1 MKFMKDI
8 QRLWDWLGRW
18 GQVLFV
24 ALLVNSL
31 LFNFGGPE
39 WLRNVVGFVA
49 TISGVVLGAK
59 LILKAIRHSIW
70 RLRNRLIV
78 TYVFIGLVP
87 ILLIATLTLLALWA
101 MSGQVAVYLITS
113 EFNRRME
120 SLKGTAGFILREP
133 PGRRVERVKQI
144 GAFLSENFPDL
155 RIVLADPARH
165 TYPEDSTVQLPPE
178 SWKDATGLV
187 SINGEIHGW
196 VNVSSDRGRI
206 MIAVP
211 MTRDFLSGLVP
222 QLGSVSV
229 VTFPQEGVKAITTPK
244 KRNPSL
250 LVNGTPV
257 PAPTGQV
264 PAAVSSWDLEVLW
277 ASPTQIS
284 SFDSPGSQM
293 PALFSVRTRISA
305 VGRVLLSQKADWD
318 SNWALILIYAF
329 GVLFLVIETVAL
341 IVGVSL
347 TRSITNTVHDLYEGT
362 ERVKEGDFSHRIRLK
377 GKDQLAQL
385 GGSFNSMTERVEQ
398 LLQVAKEKERYE
410 AELEIARA
418 IQKQLYPRQVPHSD
432 KLKLTALYKPARMVS
447 GDYYDYQRVA
457 TDQLALALG
466 DVAGKGI
473 SAALLMATIQSSFRT
488 QIKTCIEQASSAQAA
503 GGEFLCDIS
512 TSKITSLLNQHL
524 YANTPPE
531 KFATFVFGV
540 FNEATSV
547 LRYTNAGHL
556 QPILIRRGEAIR
568 LEVDGMVIGAFP
580 FARYGES
587 QIVMESGDLLV
598 FYTDGISEPENEYGE
613 MYGEDRLT
621 ELLVKNATKSDE
633 EILEMIIDAVERW
646 TGSPEL
652 QDDMTLL
659 VARCL

>member
-1 MKFMKDI
+1 MKFIKDI
-8 QRLWDWLGRW
+8 GRLWQWLGRW
-18 GQVLFV
+18 GQLLLV
-24 ALLVNSL
+24 ALLLKSL
-31 LFNFGGPE
+31 LFNLGGPE
-39 WLRNVVGFVA
+39 WLDNLAGFAAAVAGLVVAV
-49 TISGVVLGAK
+49 K
-59 LILKAIRHSIW
+59 LIRGTIRHSIW

-120 SLKGTAGFILREP
+120 SLKGTAQFVLREP

-155 RIVLADPARH
+155 KIVLADPQSH
-165 TYPEDSTVQLPPE
+165 TFPEGASAQLPVE
-178 SWKDATGLV
+178 SWKDSTGLV
-187 SINGEIHGW
+187 SIKGEIHGW

-211 MTRDFLSGLVP
+211 MTRDFLSSLVP

-244 KRNPSL
+244 KRSTSL
-250 LVNGTPV
+250 TVNGAPV
-257 PAPTGQV
+257 PMPVGQV
-264 PAAVSSWDLEVLW
+264 PPAVSNWDLEVLW

-284 SFDSPGSQM
+284 DFDSPGSQM

-305 VGRVLLSQKADWD
+305 VGRVLLSQKTDWD

-329 GVLFLVIETVAL
+329 GILFLVIEIAAL
-341 IVGVSL
+341 VVGVSL
-347 TRSITNTVHDLYEGT
+347 TRSITTAVHGLYEGT

-377 GKDQLAQL
+377 GRDQLAQL
-385 GGSFNSMTERVEQ
+385 GASFNGMTERVEQ

-418 IQKQLYPRQVPHSD
+418 IQKQLYPRQVPESS

-457 TDQLALALG
+457 SDQLALAPG

-488 QIKTCIEQASSAQAA
+488 QIKTCIEQASAAQKE
-503 GGEFLCDIS
+503 GGDFRCDIG

-524 YANTPPE
+524 YANTPAE

-540 FNEATSV
+540 FDESTRV
-547 LRYTNAGHL
+547 FRYTNAGHL

-587 QIVMESGDLLV
+587 QIAMEPGDLLV
-598 FYTDGISEPENEYGE
+598 FFTDGISEPENEYGE

-621 ELLVKNATKSDE
+621 ELLVKNAGKSDQ
-633 EILEMIIDAVERW
+633 EILDMIIDAVERW

>member
-1 MKFMKDI
+1 
-8 QRLWDWLGRW
+8 
-18 GQVLFV
+18 
-24 ALLVNSL
+24 
-31 LFNFGGPE
+31 
-39 WLRNVVGFVA
+39 
-49 TISGVVLGAK
+49 
-59 LILKAIRHSIW
+59 
-70 RLRNRLIV
+70 
-78 TYVFIGLVP
+78 
-87 ILLIATLTLLALWA
+87 
-101 MSGQVAVYLITS
+101 
-113 EFNRRME
+113 
-120 SLKGTAGFILREP
+120 
-133 PGRRVERVKQI
+133 
-144 GAFLSENFPDL
+144 
-155 RIVLADPARH
+155 
-165 TYPEDSTVQLPPE
+165 
-178 SWKDATGLV
+178 
-187 SINGEIHGW
+187 
-196 VNVSSDRGRI
+196 

-211 MTRDFLSGLVP
+211 MTRDFLSSLVP

-229 VTFPQEGVKAITTPK
+229 VTFPQEGVKAIATPK
-244 KRNPSL
+244 KRSASL
-250 LVNGTPV
+250 VANGAPV
-257 PAPTGQV
+257 QVPVGQV
-264 PAAVSSWDLEVLW
+264 PPAVGSWDLEVLW

-284 SFDSPGSQM
+284 DFDSPGSQM

-329 GVLFLVIETVAL
+329 GILFLVIEIVAL

-377 GKDQLAQL
+377 GRDQLAQL
-385 GGSFNSMTERVEQ
+385 GASFNGMTERVEQ

-410 AELEIARA
+410 AELEIARE
-418 IQKQLYPRQVPHSD
+418 IQKQLYPRQVPASP

-447 GDYYDYQRVA
+447 GDYYDYQRLDS
-457 TDQLALALG
+457 DQLVLALG

-488 QIKTCIEQASSAQAA
+488 QIKTAMEQAAVAAKAA
-503 GGEFLCDIS
+503 GSVPVCNLS
-512 TSKITSLLNQHL
+512 TSQLTSLLNQHL
-524 YANTPPE
+524 YSNTPPE

-540 FNEATSV
+540 FDEKTSI
-547 LRYTNAGHL
+547 LHYTNAGHL
-556 QPILIRRGEAIR
+556 QPILIRRGEASL

-587 QIVMESGDLLV
+587 QIAMEPGDLLV

-613 MYGEDRLT
+613 MYGEQRLT
-621 ELLVKNATKSDE
+621 ELLLKNAGKSDQ

>member
-1 MKFMKDI
+1 MKFLKDI
-8 QRLWDWLGRW
+8 QRLWQWFGRW

-24 ALLVNSL
+24 ALVLNSL
-31 LFNFGGPE
+31 LFNFGGPQ
-39 WLRNVVGFVA
+39 WLRNIAGITATVAGLVV
-49 TISGVVLGAK
+49 SAK

-120 SLKGTAGFILREP
+120 SLRGTAQFILREP

-155 RIVLADPARH
+155 KIVLADPQRH
-165 TYPEDSTVQLPPE
+165 TFPDAISAQLPTE

-206 MIAVP
+206 MIA
-211 MTRDFLSGLVP
+211 
-222 QLGSVSV
+222 
-229 VTFPQEGVKAITTPK
+229 AK
-244 KRNPSL
+244 KRSASL
-250 LVNGTPV
+250 LANGAPLPV
-257 PAPTGQV
+257 PVGQV
-264 PAAVSSWDLEVLW
+264 PAAVSGWDLEVLW

-284 SFDSPGSQM
+284 DFDSPGSNM

-329 GVLFLVIETVAL
+329 GVLFLVIEIVAL

-377 GKDQLAQL
+377 GRDQLAQL
-385 GGSFNSMTERVEQ
+385 GASFNGMTERVEQ

-410 AELEIARA
+410 AELEIARE
-418 IQKQLYPRQVPHSD
+418 IQKQLYPRQVPASP

-447 GDYYDYQRVA
+447 GDYYDYQRLA
-457 TDQLALALG
+457 SDQLVLALG

-488 QIKTCIEQASSAQAA
+488 QIKTCMEQAAVAA
-503 GGEFLCDIS
+503 KATGSVPVCNLS
-512 TSKITSLLNQHL
+512 TSQLTSLLNQHL
-524 YANTPPE
+524 YTNTPPE

-540 FNEATSV
+540 FDETTNIFH
-547 LRYTNAGHL
+547 YTNAGHL
-556 QPILIRRGEAIR
+556 QPILIRRGEASL

-587 QIVMESGDLLV
+587 QIAMEPGDLLV

-613 MYGEDRLT
+613 MYGEQRLT
-621 ELLVKNATKSDE
+621 ELLVKNAGKSDQ
-633 EILEMIIDAVERW
+633 EILDMIIDAVERW